1 MDLLEATR
9 EAFRL
14 LLSGDTNLWTIVW
27 ISLRVSIIA
36 LLIATPAAVALG
48 FFLAVT
54 SFPGRRMCVIA
65 LQSLLSFPTV
75 VVGLVL
81 FLLLTR
87 QGPLGSMQM
96 LYTQEAMIAG
106 QAVIAF
112 PVLAAFALSAV
123 QGADMRVRET
133 ALALG
138 ATRVRAAWTT
148 LFEVRF
154 AVVAGILNGFGRVI
168 SEVGCAMMVGG
179 NIAGLTRNI
188 PTAISLETSKGDFAQ
203 GIALGVVLMVFA
215 IGANLALAWA
225 QGRGGLD

>member
-1 MDLLEATR
+1 MELVDATR

-14 LLSGDTNLWTIVW
+14 LFSGDAALWTIVW
-27 ISLRVSIIA
+27 ISLRVSLLA
-36 LLIATPAAVALG
+36 LLIATPPAVALG
-48 FFLAVT
+48 FFLAVS
-54 SFPGRRMCVIA
+54 SFPGRRACVIG

-75 VVGLVL
+75 VVGLIL

-87 QGPLGSMQM
+87 QGPLGSLQI

-123 QGADMRVRET
+123 QGADLRVRET

-138 ATRVRAAWTT
+138 ASRAQASWTT
-148 LFEVRF
+148 LVEVRF
-154 AVVAGILNGFGRVI
+154 AVVVGVLSGFGRVI

-179 NIAGLTRNI
+179 NIAGITRNI

>member
-1 MDLLEATR
+1 MDLFEATR

-14 LLSGDTNLWTIVW
+14 LFSGDVDLWTIVW
-27 ISLRVSIIA
+27 ISLRVSLLA
-36 LLIATPAAVALG
+36 LVIATPPAVALG
-48 FFLAVT
+48 FFLAT
-54 SFPGRRMCVIA
+54 SSFPGRRGCVIA

-75 VVGLVL
+75 VVGLIL

-87 QGPLGSMQM
+87 QGPLGSLQI

-123 QGADMRVRET
+123 QGADLRVRET

-138 ATRVRAAWTT
+138 ATRARAAWTT

-179 NIAGLTRNI
+179 NIAGVTRNI

-203 GIALGVVLMVFA
+203 GIALGVVLMAFA
-215 IGANLALAWA
+215 LGANLALAWA